1 MPFQKNKIIVSIAL
15 FILLIFAVGVFFINT
30 LHSILV
36 QDKQDSLKRISEQ
49 GSAAIQTEL
58 KENLDAL
65 SALSDQPAFSEGAD
79 EEQRLLVLIEEVQK
93 QNFDSIGY
101 ADRSG
106 QAITSSGMRLFVGQE
121 PYFEKAV
128 GGEPNTSGR
137 QGEAGSAG
145 EVISAVPVNR
155 NGTVTG
161 VLIGEVGNI
170 GNFQLTNSIVTGETD
185 SICLLKNDGSILAGN
200 SSGSSAG
207 NFFQL
212 AQPLDGSGDLERMK
226 VDFLNGTQG
235 FGAFRLGGAPVFAA
249 YSAIRGTDGWVF
261 LAAANYDRTYAQAN
275 RILFLGAVLLVVL
288 LLAFVAASFYFFKMK
303 KVSYEARIRSE
314 EQKNY
319 FSFLD
324 ALTNLPNRKGVKK
337 QFASWVEGCRRE
349 CQNGGA
355 LFLDIDNLRSVN
367 NTFGHDCGDRFLCE
381 TASRLKRA
389 VGSRDLIGRI
399 GSDEFAI
406 LVHGVD
412 TESDLEFLTKKIL
425 KVFHEPYLINGI
437 VIQLT
442 CSIGALLFRYQGAEH
457 EVLFDDVLGRGEF
470 VLNEAKATRKGS
482 YVIFNDDYGNLIDRQ
497 LRLDRALKF
506 SIDND
511 ELLCYFQPQYDCT
524 GQKVV
529 GFETLC
535 RWKSVEFGMV
545 SPLQFIPMAEKSGFI
560 KELSRFVIEK
570 TFAFAKSMEG
580 RGLTVSFNA
589 SPMELIQANFADYI
603 ISRFDYYGLE
613 PKSVAVEITE
623 SSLIESFEKVVKKL
637 QILGRHGIKIYL
649 DDFGTGFSS
658 LTYLKNLPIDLV
670 KIDKSFIDEIVTN
683 DVEKDIVR
691 MIIRLVRRLNLGV
704 IAEGVETEDQLRCVS
719 EAGCSTV
726 QGYYISRPVPQEEV
740 PPLLAA
746 LATKPEEPGASAD
759 SPSPC

>member
-1 MPFQKNKIIVSIAL
+1 MPFQKNKIIVSMAFL
-15 FILLIFAVGVFFINT
+15 ILLIFAVGVFFINS
-30 LHSILV
+30 LHSIMV
-36 QDKQDSLKRISEQ
+36 QGKQDSLKRISEQ
-49 GSAAIQTEL
+49 GSAAIHAEIQG
-58 KENLDAL
+58 NLDAL
-65 SALSDQPAFSEGAD
+65 SALADQPAFSEGAG
-79 EEQRLLVLIEEVQK
+79 EEQRSLALAEEVRK
-93 QNFDSIGY
+93 RNFDSVEY
-101 ADRSG
+101 ADRAG
-106 QAITSSGMRLFVGQE
+106 QAVTSSGMRLFIGEE
-121 PYFEKAV
+121 PYFEKAA
-128 GGEPNTSGR
+128 GGEPNISGR
-137 QGEAGSAG
+137 QGEAGSPG
-145 EVISAVPVNR
+145 EVISAVPVKR
-155 NGTVTG
+155 NGAVAG
-161 VLIGEVGNI
+161 VLIGVVGNI
-170 GNFQLTNSIVTGETD
+170 GQFPLTNSIATGETD
-185 SICLLKNDGSILAGN
+185 SICLLKNDGSILAGS
-200 SSGSSAG
+200 SSGGLSG
-207 NFFQL
+207 NFFRL
-212 AQPLDGSGDLERMK
+212 AQPLDRSEDLERMET
-226 VDFLNGTQG
+226 DFLNGTPG
-235 FGAFRLGGAPVFAA
+235 FGAFRLGGVPMLAA
-249 YSAIRGTDGWVF
+249 YSAIDGTDGWVF
-261 LAAANYDRTYAQAN
+261 LVAADYDRVYAQAN
-275 RILFLGAVLLVVL
+275 RILFLSAALLVVL
-288 LLAFVAASFYFFKMK
+288 LAAFLMASFYLFKMK
-303 KVSYEARIRSE
+303 RASYEARIRSE

-324 ALTNLPNRKGVKK
+324 ALTNLPNRKGVKR

-367 NTFGHDCGDRFLCE
+367 NTFGHDSGDKFLCE
-381 TASRLKRA
+381 TASRLKKA

-425 KVFHEPYLINGI
+425 KIFREPYLINGI

-511 ELLCYFQPQYDCT
+511 ELLCYFQPQYDC
-524 GQKVV
+524 GEKRIV
-529 GFETLC
+529 GFETLA
-535 RWKSVEFGMV
+535 RWKSAEFGMI

-560 KELSRFVIEK
+560 KELGRFVIER

-589 SPMELIQANFADYI
+589 SPMELIQANFADYL
-603 ISRFDYYGLE
+603 ISRFDYYGLQ
-613 PKSVAVEITE
+613 PKSVAIEITE

-637 QILGRHGIKIYL
+637 QILGRHGIRVYL

-670 KIDKSFIDEIVTN
+670 KIDKSFIDEIATN

-691 MIIRLVRRLNLGV
+691 MIIRLVRRLNLEV

-719 EAGCSTV
+719 EAGCGTV
-726 QGYYISRPVPQEEV
+726 QGYYVSRPIPQEEV
-740 PPLLAA
+740 LPLLEAA
-746 LATKPEEPGASAD
+746 AKPEGPGPAEN
-759 SPSPC
+759 SPSLG